1 MAPCGLAALFIP
13 AFAVPP
19 YMWDGAPSMI
29 EVRNLSFQYPAAARP
44 AIEGVDFSVARG
56 EILGF
61 LGPSGAGKSTTQKIL
76 TGLLP
81 GYSGSVQVLGRE
93 ARHWKRSDY
102 ARIGVS
108 FELPNHYL
116 KLTARENLAFFR
128 ALYPDVKSDPLELLE
143 EVGLAADADK
153 RVSEL
158 SKGMRTRLNLARAL
172 LHGPELLFLDEPTAG
187 LDPATSRQIRDLIR
201 SRREAGATVFLTTHD
216 MHAAEEMCDR
226 VAFLAGGTLRAVDA
240 PRSLRLRY
248 GRRLVRVELRRDGI
262 IEKREF
268 PLEGL
273 GENSGFLATLREGEV
288 ETIHSQET
296 TLEEIF
302 ITVTGTT
309 LQ

>member
-1 MAPCGLAALFIP
+1 
-13 AFAVPP
+13 
-19 YMWDGAPSMI
+19 MI
-29 EVRNLSFQYPAAARP
+29 EVRNLSFQYPAAVRP
-44 AIEGVDFSVARG
+44 AIEGVGFSVARG

-93 ARHWKRSDY
+93 AREWKRHDY

-116 KLTARENLAFFR
+116 KLTARENLTFFR
-128 ALYPDVKSDPLELLE
+128 ALYPGVKSEPLALLE

-172 LHGPELLFLDEPTAG
+172 LHGPELLFLDEPTSG

-201 SRREAGATVFLTTHD
+201 ARRDAGATVFLTTHD

-226 VAFLAGGTLRAVDA
+226 VAFLADGTLRAIDS
-240 PRSLRLRY
+240 PRALRLQY
-248 GRRLVRVELRRDGI
+248 GRRVVQVELRRDGI
-262 IEKREF
+262 VERREF

-273 GENSGFLATLREGEV
+273 GENAGFFSTLKGGEV

-302 ITVTGTT
+302 IKVTGTC

>member
-1 MAPCGLAALFIP
+1 
-13 AFAVPP
+13 
-19 YMWDGAPSMI
+19 MI
-29 EVRNLSFQYPAAARP
+29 EVRDLSFRYPGASRDAVG
-44 AIEGVDFSVARG
+44 GVDFSVARG

-81 GYSGSVQVLGRE
+81 GYSGSVAVLGRE
-93 ARHWKRSDY
+93 AREWRRGDY

-116 KLTARENLAFFR
+116 KLTARENLMFFR
-128 ALYPDVKSDPLELLE
+128 ALYPEAKSEPLAVLE
-143 EVGLAADADK
+143 EVGLAADADR
-153 RVSEL
+153 RVGEF

-172 LHGPELLFLDEPTAG
+172 LHDPELLFLDEPTSG
-187 LDPATSRQIRDLIR
+187 LDPGTSRQIRDLIGA
-201 SRREAGATVFLTTHD
+201 RRAGGATVFLTTHD
-216 MHAAEEMCDR
+216 MHTAEEMCDR
-226 VAFLAGGTLRAVDA
+226 VAFVVDGAIREIDSPRA
-240 PRSLRLRY
+240 LRLRH
-248 GRRLVRVELRRDGI
+248 GRRVVKVELRSERGLDL
-262 IEKREF
+262 REF

-273 GENSGFLATLREGEV
+273 GENPAFLTTLREGSV

-302 ITVTGTT
+302 IMVTGTG